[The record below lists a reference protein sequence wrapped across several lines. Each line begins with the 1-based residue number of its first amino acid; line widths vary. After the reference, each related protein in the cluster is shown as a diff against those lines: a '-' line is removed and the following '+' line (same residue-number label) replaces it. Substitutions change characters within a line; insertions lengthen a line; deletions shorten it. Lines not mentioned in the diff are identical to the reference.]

1 MAMEYTSTP
10 TGMPGET
17 QQEQERRTQEERRAV
32 IRRLDEARM
41 AVAERTRE
49 AARYANR
56 TVYSNPWTS
65 VGVSF
70 ATGVVFGLLVGI
82 SVIRR

>member
-1 MAMEYTSTP
+1 MAIDYTSSAA
-10 TGMPGET
+10 GMPGEM
-17 QQEQERRTQEERRAV
+17 QERRGEDRRAI

-49 AARYANR
+49 AARYANQ
-56 TVYSNPWTS
+56 TVYGNPWTS

-70 ATGVVFGLLVGI
+70 ATGVVFGLLIGLSI
-82 SVIRR
+82 KR

>member
-10 TGMPGET
+10 TGMPESPA
-17 QQEQERRTQEERRAV
+17 QEQERRAQERRAV
-32 IRRLDEARM
+32 VRRLDEARM

-56 TVYSNPWTS
+56 TVYGNPWTS

-70 ATGVVFGLLVGI
+70 ASGLLLGLLVGI
-82 SVIRR
+82 SVVRR

>member
-10 TGMPGET
+10 TGMPENAA
-17 QQEQERRTQEERRAV
+17 QAEERRAQERRAV

-56 TVYSNPWTS
+56 TVYGNPWTS

-70 ATGVVFGLLVGI
+70 ASGLLLGLLVGI
-82 SVIRR
+82 SVVRR

>member
-1 MAMEYTSTP
+1 MAMEYSTSP
-10 TGMPGET
+10 SGMPGET
-17 QQEQERRTQEERRAV
+17 QDERRAEERRAV

-56 TVYSNPWTS
+56 TVYGNPWTS

-70 ATGVVFGLLVGI
+70 AAGIVFGLLIGI
-82 SVIRR
+82 SVKR

>member
-1 MAMEYTSTP
+1 MAIEYSTTP
-10 TGMPGET
+10 TGMPEDT
-17 QQEQERRTQEERRAV
+17 TQEQERRAQERRAV

-41 AVAERTRE
+41 AVTERTRE

-56 TVYSNPWTS
+56 TVYGNPWTS

-70 ATGVVFGLLVGI
+70 AAGMMFGLMIGLTA
-82 SVIRR
+82 RR

>member
-1 MAMEYTSTP
+1 MAIEYSTTP
-10 TGMPGET
+10 TGMPET
-17 QQEQERRTQEERRAV
+17 TEQEQERRAQERRAV

-41 AVAERTRE
+41 AVTERTRE

-56 TVYSNPWTS
+56 TVYGNPWTS

-70 ATGVVFGLLVGI
+70 ATGMVFGLLIGI
-82 SVIRR
+82 SVKR

>member
-10 TGMPGET
+10 TGMPEAAA
-17 QQEQERRTQEERRAV
+17 QEQERRAQERRAV

-56 TVYSNPWTS
+56 TVYGNPWTS

-70 ATGVVFGLLVGI
+70 ASGLLLGLLVGI
-82 SVIRR
+82 TAVRR

>member
-1 MAMEYTSTP
+1 MAIEYSTTP
-10 TGMPGET
+10 TGMPEDAA
-17 QQEQERRTQEERRAV
+17 QQERRNEERRAV
-32 IRRLDEARM
+32 IRRLDEART

-56 TVYSNPWTS
+56 TVYGNPWTS

-70 ATGVVFGLLVGI
+70 AAGMVFGLLIGLTV
-82 SVIRR
+82 RR

>member
-1 MAMEYTSTP
+1 MAMEYSTPP
-10 TGMPGET
+10 TGMPHDAA
-17 QQEQERRTQEERRAV
+17 QDERRNEDRRAV

-56 TVYSNPWTS
+56 TVYGNPWTS

-70 ATGVVFGLLVGI
+70 AAGMVLGLLVGLTA
-82 SVIRR
+82 RR

>member
-1 MAMEYTSTP
+1 MAIEYSTTP
-10 TGMPGET
+10 TGMPEST
-17 QQEQERRTQEERRAV
+17 AQESERRAQERRAV

-56 TVYSNPWTS
+56 TVYGNPWTS

-70 ATGVVFGLLVGI
+70 ATGMVFGLLIGI
-82 SVIRR
+82 SVKR

>member
-1 MAMEYTSTP
+1 MAIEYSTTP
-10 TGMPGET
+10 TGMPEGT
-17 QQEQERRTQEERRAV
+17 AQEQERRAQERRAV

-41 AVAERTRE
+41 AVTERTRE

-56 TVYSNPWTS
+56 TVYGNPWTS

-70 ATGVVFGLLVGI
+70 ATGMVFGLLIGI
-82 SVIRR
+82 SVKR